1 MREENNT
8 DHYSSLTA
16 WGLAFGC
23 VIGWGSF
30 VMPGTT
36 FLPEA
41 GSLGTL
47 IGIVISAL
55 MILAVGA
62 SYVYLLN
69 QNTENIGTYSI
80 IRHRLGED
88 HAFLAVW
95 SLGMAYLSLLWANA
109 TAFVLIGR
117 YFVGDIL
124 QFGFHYTVAGY
135 DVYGGEVLATI
146 GILVIFGLL
155 EGYAKQIASIVRS
168 IFAILLFAS
177 VILLFIGIVRYQ
189 GFRIEGNGFAADGVS
204 PGLQVLN
211 IAMLAPWLFVGFE
224 TVTGETGMRRL
235 PAKRLSFILASSIL
249 AGMVVYILLALTG
262 AAGVQTG
269 TVSDTADTL
278 YSMPVFYSV
287 KKILG
292 DSGFRLLA
300 LAALSAL
307 STSVSGFYHAAAG
320 TMKTMAENGLLPES
334 LAGEENGTCNRTVLC
349 IMAISLPISFLGRTA
364 VGWNADVSTLSV
376 AIVYVYI
383 SICAFLAARKEN
395 NGRAKVSSLVGMV
408 SLTLVFLFLLVP
420 NIFSENGLATESYLM
435 LGVWSLAGTLYYW
448 IVFRRD
454 NVHRFGR
461 STIMW
466 IMMLSLLF
474 FSTNVW
480 MRLYEEGKI
489 ADIMGKTSEAVED
502 LLMGASVIQ
511 MLVVVIA
518 LLVLFSLFA
527 TMIRRQG
534 ETEKEK
540 LQADLERQKAEESSK
555 AKSVFLSNMS
565 HDIRTPMNAI
575 IGYINLSKQE
585 GTDEAALRGY
595 MDKIETSSHHL
606 LALIND
612 VLEMSRIESGK
623 MYLEPIPVDLKKT
636 LSDVRDMFSTQ
647 MEEKKIDFRVKS
659 DHVRQSLVYCDKN
672 RLNRVL
678 LNLLSN
684 AYKFTPEGGS
694 VTVSLWQIDDGD
706 KEYGNYEL
714 RVADSGIG
722 MTKEF
727 AKRVFEAFERERTST
742 VSGIQGTG
750 LGMAITKSI
759 IDLMGGTIEVNT
771 APEAGTEF
779 VIRVK
784 FRLQEG
790 SEPIPESDD
799 TDTPIQAKA
808 LDLSKMRV
816 LLVEDIMINREIAKS
831 ILENIG
837 FTVETAENGKE
848 AVEKVEASAHGY
860 YDAVL
865 MDIQMP
871 VMDGYEATKAIRGLP
886 DDVLSGIPIIAMT
899 ANAFSEDVKKAH
911 DTGMNGH
918 IAKPIDIDNMLST
931 LKEVLGSRTC

>member
-1 MREENNT
+1 M
-8 DHYSSLTA
+8 
-16 WGLAFGC
+16 
-23 VIGWGSF
+23 
-30 VMPGTT
+30 
-36 FLPEA
+36 
-41 GSLGTL
+41 
-47 IGIVISAL
+47 
-55 MILAVGA
+55 
-62 SYVYLLN
+62 
-69 QNTENIGTYSI
+69 
-80 IRHRLGED
+80 
-88 HAFLAVW
+88 
-95 SLGMAYLSLLWANA
+95 
-109 TAFVLIGR
+109 
-117 YFVGDIL
+117 
-124 QFGFHYTVAGY
+124 
-135 DVYGGEVLATI
+135 
-146 GILVIFGLL
+146 
-155 EGYAKQIASIVRS
+155 
-168 IFAILLFAS
+168 S
-177 VILLFIGIVRYQ
+177 VILLFIWVVRVQ
-189 GFRIEGNGFAADGVS
+189 GFKIDGDGFAANGVS

-211 IAMLAPWLFVGFE
+211 IAMLSPWLFVGFE
-224 TVTGETGMRRL
+224 TVTGETGMRDL
-235 PAKRLSFILASSIL
+235 PAKRLSFILCTSIL

-262 AAGVQTG
+262 VAGTQAGG
-269 TVSDTADTL
+269 TVSAADPL
-278 YSMPVFYSV
+278 YSMPVFVSV
-287 KKILG
+287 KTILG
-292 DSGFRLLA
+292 DRGFALLG
-300 LAALSAL
+300 LATLSAL
-307 STSVSGFYHAAAG
+307 STSVFGFYHATAG
-320 TMKTMAENGLLPES
+320 TIKTMAENGLLSER
-334 LAGEENGTCNRTVLC
+334 LAVEENGVPRRAVLC
-349 IMAISLPISFLGRTA
+349 IMALSLPISFLGRTA

-383 SICAFLAARKEN
+383 SICAFLAARKDN
-395 NGRAKVSSLVGMV
+395 NFRAKISAVVGMV
-408 SLTLVFLFLLVP
+408 SLSLVFLFLLVP

-454 NVHRFGR
+454 HVHRFGK

-480 MRLYEEGKI
+480 LRLYEEGRI
-489 ADIMGKTSEAVED
+489 TDIMGTASERVED

-540 LQADLERQKAEESSK
+540 LRADVERQKAEESSK

-623 MYLEPIPVDLKKT
+623 MDLEPIPMDLKKT

-647 MEEKKIDFRVKS
+647 MEEKKIDFRVTDS
-659 DHVRQSLVYCDKN
+659 QVRNRLVYCDKN

-706 KEYGNYEL
+706 REYGSYEL

-727 AKRVFEAFERERTST
+727 AERVFEAFERERTST

-759 IDLMGGTIEVNT
+759 VDLMGGTIEVNT
-771 APEAGTEF
+771 APNAGTEF

-784 FRLQEG
+784 FRLQEKG
-790 SEPIPESDD
+790 EPAPE
-799 TDTPIQAKA
+799 TENAEAPAKTKP
-808 LDLSKMRV
+808 LDFAAMRV
-816 LLVEDIMINREIAKS
+816 LLVEDIMINREIAKA
-831 ILENIG
+831 ILKNIG

-848 AVEKVEASAHGY
+848 AVEKVEASAQGY

-871 VMDGYEATKAIRGLP
+871 VMDGYDATKAIRSLP
-886 DDVLSGIPIIAMT
+886 DEKLSGIPIIAMT

-911 DTGMNGH
+911 DVGMNGH
-918 IAKPIDIDNMLST
+918 IAKPIDIDNMVST
-931 LKEVLGSRTC
+931 LKEVLG